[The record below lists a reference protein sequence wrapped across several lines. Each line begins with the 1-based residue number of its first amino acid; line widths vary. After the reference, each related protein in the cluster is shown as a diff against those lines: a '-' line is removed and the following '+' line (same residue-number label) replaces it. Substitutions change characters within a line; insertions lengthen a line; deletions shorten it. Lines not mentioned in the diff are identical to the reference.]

1 VLGAHD
7 QRAWETQVN
16 SGIELAGSWYGY
28 ENLYVVLAEPI

>member
-16 SGIELAGSWYGY
+16 GGIDLAGSGHGH
-28 ENLYVVLAEPI
+28 ENLDVVLAEPI